1 MDDRLVNH
9 LEEKGAYVEILRA
22 VHSQKDHKEI
32 LAKVVDIVFTA
43 EVEVFDAEM
52 SEYIMNKEN
61 K

>member
-9 LEEKGAYVEILRA
+9 LEETGAYVKILRE

-52 SEYIMNKEN
+52 TEYLNREN